1 MKKTFI
7 FMLFSA
13 LTLAMTG
20 CGDEIQIPQ
29 SNGETSENSTEQMYQ
44 TVFSTGNDATRTSM
58 DANRKF
64 YWTTDDQI
72 WVETSSRSWV
82 KTFDSKLSDDRK
94 TADFYLTEALKD
106 KYYNLVYTG
115 NGSTSATRVTIKDT
129 QAQSAPNNA
138 DHIGTSGDCGV
149 AEAERQSDGKYK
161 FSLKHKAAYL
171 VICPYLEANMP
182 TGSKLVKVAV
192 EAYDESWVQQVTS
205 GTYNFDKNGL
215 LTVSSGINS
224 LTLTCN
230 GTTGFEIGKDP
241 DAALATSGC
250 YIVMRPTQETQ
261 KIILVI
267 TYHLQ
272 YDGGWIQQLSKIV
285 PARTYAANS
294 VTQIKH
300 KLNSIR
306 YKWGAEVLYVRDA
319 ANHNTTGPTELPNWF
334 DGTVPNRT
342 EMLWYISAGVYWDAN
357 QEWPSSYNT
366 YIDRPTSTLH
376 NTKSGLWLKKRKNI
390 PGFNRT
396 TAPSGVSNVIYENSS
411 LYHTGTPPNQD
422 DYFFLPAFGYYD
434 SAGFGRVEFGSQG
447 FYWLSGSI
455 LSGGSVYGETF
466 IFRENYV
473 NAGANLRQLDQGM
486 VAGYRPDGTPWFQ

>member
-29 SNGETSENSTEQMYQ
+29 SNGETSENSTEQMSQ

-72 WVETSSRSWV
+72 WVETSSGSWV

-149 AEAERQSDGKYK
+149 AEAERQPDGKYK

-182 TGSKLVKVAV
+182 TGSKLVKVEV

-215 LTVSSGINS
+215 PTVSSGFS
-224 LTLTCN
+224 YLTLTCN
-230 GTTGFEIGKDP
+230 GTTGFEMGKDP
-241 DAALATSGC
+241 DAALAISGC

-300 KLNSIR
+300 KLNSIY
-306 YKWGAEVLYVRDA
+306 YKWGAEVPYVRDV
-319 ANHNTTGPTELPNWF
+319 ANQNTTGLTDLPNWF

-434 SAGFGRVEFGSQG
+434 SAGFGRVEFGRQG
-447 FYWLSGSI
+447 FYWLSGSV
-455 LSGGSVYGETF
+455 LSNGIVFGEIF